1 MEEQKIE
8 VQFID
13 RIKHTFS
20 HHRTNDEELAYALTL
35 QEAAE
40 RIEVKTANDA
50 TTVEVYTDQ
59 GVYHFDT
66 FRADY
71 VGHASRT
78 LVQVLEHFGVRL
90 PISFVTSHQTFSV
103 YMGTKVVAQKGEKE
117 YPIALRGELYELVE
131 PIPSDWLI
139 SSAILDV
146 LAELAK
152 RFDTHPIEVAESAT
166 GLFYSILELADE
178 YQLTPD
184 DIVSAVTSL
193 AVQNREE
200 VSASH
205 EDTLSVPH

>member
-1 MEEQKIE
+1 MKEQIE

-13 RIKHTFS
+13 RVKHTFS
-20 HHRTNDEELAYALTL
+20 RHRTNDEELAYALTVL
-35 QEAAE
+35 EAVE
-40 RIEVKTANDA
+40 RIDVKTADDA
-50 TTVEVYTDQ
+50 TTVEVYTDE
-59 GVYHFDT
+59 GVYHFNT

-78 LVQVLEHFGVRL
+78 LVQVLEHFGIRL

-103 YMGTKVVAQKGEKE
+103 YMGTQVVAGEKE

-131 PIPSDWLI
+131 PLPSDWLI

-146 LAELAK
+146 LVALAT
-152 RFDTHPIEVAESAT
+152 RFDVHPIEVAESAT

-193 AVQNREE
+193 AVRNREE
-200 VSASH
+200 VATSD

>member
-8 VQFID
+8 VQFMD

-20 HHRTNDEELAYALTL
+20 RHRTNDEELAYALTIV
-35 QEAAE
+35 EMVE
-40 RIEVKTANDA
+40 RIEVRTADDT

-78 LVQVLEHFGVRL
+78 LVQALEHFGIRL

-103 YMGTKVVAQKGEKE
+103 YMGTKVVAREKE
-117 YPIALRGELYELVE
+117 YPIALRGDFYELVE

-146 LAELAK
+146 LVELAK

-184 DIVSAVTSL
+184 EVVSAVTSL
-193 AVQNREE
+193 AVRNREE
-200 VSASH
+200 VAASH
-205 EDTLSVPH
+205 EDTPSLPH